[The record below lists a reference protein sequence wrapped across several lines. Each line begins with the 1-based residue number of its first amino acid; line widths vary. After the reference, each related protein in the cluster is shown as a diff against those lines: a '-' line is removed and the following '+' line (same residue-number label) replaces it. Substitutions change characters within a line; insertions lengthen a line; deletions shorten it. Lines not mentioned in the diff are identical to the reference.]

1 MGPVHWP
8 SVLAA
13 ALVALALAPLWY
25 GALFKAAP
33 HPPLIGLALAL
44 LIPAS
49 LIGHNFARVGPTE
62 LAAKPWLY
70 WMMSGGFALTMIAP
84 ALAITTAQRRLGVK
98 AWAIDAGYWLAAFLL
113 MGTVFRFAA

>member
-1 MGPVHWP
+1 MGPVNWP
-8 SVLAA
+8 AVIVA

-25 GALFKAAP
+25 GALFKSAP
-33 HPPLIGLALAL
+33 TPPIALLAVAL

-49 LIGHNFARVGPTE
+49 LIGHNFARVGAAE
-62 LAAKPWLY
+62 LAGKPWLY

-84 ALAITTAQRRLGVK
+84 ALAITTAQRQLGIR

-113 MGTVFRFAA
+113 MGTVFRLAA